1 MRSLLET
8 IAIVAWL
15 GSLTVVGYL
24 VAPVLF
30 QNLPKMKA
38 GDIAGQLFH
47 LVSYIGI
54 ISAVVLI
61 CSGSLKQGL
70 RGFFGSLKGFF
81 MSIALLCTIIS
92 EWIITPVIVA
102 LKTKGKNMLYQQ
114 IGGSFAAWH
123 GVSQIIYLITAISLF
138 LFVVFWV
145 RELKNK

>member
-54 ISAVVLI
+54 ISAAVLI
-61 CSGSLKQGL
+61 CSGSIKQGL
-70 RGFFGSLKGFF
+70 RGFLGSLKGFF
-81 MSIALLCTIIS
+81 ISIALLCTIIN
-92 EWIITPVIVA
+92 EWLITPVIVA
-102 LKTKGKNMLYQQ
+102 LKTNGKNMLYQQ
-114 IGGSFAAWH
+114 FGGSFAQWH
-123 GVSQIIYLITAISLF
+123 GVSQIIYLMTAISLF
-138 LFVVFWV
+138 LFIIFWT
-145 RELKNK
+145 RENK

>member
-15 GSLTVVGYL
+15 GSLTVVGYV

-47 LVSYIGI
+47 IVSYIGI

-61 CSGSLKQGL
+61 FS
-70 RGFFGSLKGFF
+70 GSLKGFF
-81 MSIALLCTIIS
+81 ITIALLCTIVS
-92 EWIITPVIVA
+92 EWLITPVIVA
-102 LKTKGKNMLYQQ
+102 LKTNGKNVLYQQ
-114 IGGSFAAWH
+114 FGGSFAQWH

-138 LFVVFWV
+138 LFVIFWT
-145 RELKNK
+145 RENK

>member
-1 MRSLLET
+1 MRHFLET

-47 LVSYIGI
+47 WVSYIGLI
-54 ISAVVLI
+54 AAAVLI
-61 CSGSLKQGL
+61 FSGCLKQGFKSFSGSLKGV
-70 RGFFGSLKGFF
+70 F
-81 MSIALLCTIIS
+81 MAIALCCTIIN

-102 LKTKGKNMLYQQ
+102 LKTNGKNFLHQTV
-114 IGGSFAAWH
+114 GGNFAMWH
-123 GVSQIIYLITAISLF
+123 GVSQMIYLITAVSLL
-138 LFVVFWV
+138 LFVIFWA

>member
-15 GSLTVVGYL
+15 GSLTVVGYV

-47 LVSYIGI
+47 IVSYIGI

-61 CSGSLKQGL
+61 FSGSLKN
-70 RGFFGSLKGFF
+70 GFKSFLGSLKGFF
-81 MSIALLCTIIS
+81 IAIALLCTIVS
-92 EWIITPVIVA
+92 EWLITPVIVA
-102 LKTKGKNMLYQQ
+102 LKTNGKNILYQQ
-114 IGGSFAAWH
+114 VGGSFAQWH

-138 LFVVFWV
+138 LFVIFWT
-145 RELKNK
+145 RENK

>member
-61 CSGSLKQGL
+61 CSGSIKQGL

-81 MSIALLCTIIS
+81 ISIALLCTIIN
-92 EWIITPVIVA
+92 EWLITPVIVA
-102 LKTKGKNMLYQQ
+102 LKTNGKNMLYQQ
-114 IGGSFAAWH
+114 IGGSFAVWH

>member
-61 CSGSLKQGL
+61 CSGSIKQGL

-81 MSIALLCTIIS
+81 ISIALLCTIIN
-92 EWIITPVIVA
+92 EWLITPVIVA
-102 LKTKGKNMLYQQ
+102 LKTNGKNVLYQQ
-114 IGGSFAAWH
+114 FGGSFAQWH

-138 LFVVFWV
+138 LFVIFWT
-145 RELKNK
+145 RENK

>member
-8 IAIVAWL
+8 LAIIAWL
-15 GSLTVVGYL
+15 GSLTIIGYV

-47 LVSYIGI
+47 IVSYIGI

-61 CSGSLKQGL
+61 FS
-70 RGFFGSLKGFF
+70 GSLKGFF
-81 MSIALLCTIIS
+81 IAIALLCTIIN
-92 EWIITPVIVA
+92 EFFITPVIVA
-102 LKTKGKNMLYQQ
+102 LKTNGKNVLYQQ
-114 IGGSFAAWH
+114 VGGSFAQWH

-138 LFVVFWV
+138 LFVIFWT
-145 RELKNK
+145 RENK

>member
-15 GSLTVVGYL
+15 GSLTVVGYV

-47 LVSYIGI
+47 IVSYIGI

-61 CSGSLKQGL
+61 FSGSLKN
-70 RGFFGSLKGFF
+70 GFKSFLGSLKGFF
-81 MSIALLCTIIS
+81 IAIALLCTIINVFF
-92 EWIITPVIVA
+92 ITPVIVA
-102 LKTKGKNMLYQQ
+102 LKTNGKNVLYQQ
-114 IGGSFAAWH
+114 FGGTFAQWH

-138 LFVVFWV
+138 LFVIFWT
-145 RELKNK
+145 RENK

>member
-15 GSLTVVGYL
+15 GSLTVVGYV

-47 LVSYIGI
+47 IVSYIGI
-54 ISAVVLI
+54 IAAVVLI
-61 CSGSLKQGL
+61 FSGSLKN
-70 RGFFGSLKGFF
+70 GFKSFLGSLKGFF
-81 MSIALLCTIIS
+81 IAIALLCTIVS
-92 EWIITPVIVA
+92 EWLITPVIVA
-102 LKTKGKNMLYQQ
+102 LKTNGKNVLYQQ
-114 IGGSFAAWH
+114 FGGTFAQWH

-138 LFVVFWV
+138 LFVIFWT
-145 RELKNK
+145 RENK